1 MAIGVTV
8 RTAFSLLMPPLIGEF
23 GWDRGLVAGAFS
35 FGFLVSA
42 ALSPLVGRV
51 MDRHGPRI
59 VIEGGV
65 CLMVVGLLL
74 SPAVEKPWQ
83 LYATLG
89 VLVGS
94 GANLVSFTA
103 QSLYLPNWFVRHRGL
118 AISIA
123 FSGASASGPS
133 YCYLGC
139 RRSSASMDGARPVEP
154 WVCSCF
160 SFWVL

>member
-1 MAIGVTV
+1 
-8 RTAFSLLMPPLIGEF
+8 
-23 GWDRGLVAGAFS
+23 
-35 FGFLVSA
+35 
-42 ALSPLVGRV
+42 

-74 SPAVEKPWQ
+74 SPVVEKPWQ

-94 GANLVSFTA
+94 GAKLVSFTA
-103 QSLYLPNWFVRHRGL
+103 QSLYLPSWFVRHRGL

-123 FSGASASGPS
+123 FSGVGVGAIVLLPS
-133 YCYLGC
+133 HFEAYRSQKALKRCSHCVRARALNDGVVCYLSKPC
-139 RRSSASMDGARPVEP
+139 DDDALLKCVRAAFEIR
-154 WVCSCF
+154 
-160 SFWVL
+160 